1 MSDKIFVGIDL
12 GKEGGICINK
22 FDDLEIK
29 VMPLT
34 SDGALDINAVKNTL
48 VTLKLH
54 GESENIHVIFE
65 DITPLH
71 MASAK
76 ANWSLASQSGSIEAI
91 CICLCLKYTKVAP
104 KIWQK
109 EMFKLLPPL
118 RTEKG
123 SSDTKGLALIAVKIL
138 YPNINLKTNTRSN
151 AKEHDGMVDS
161 ILLAEWG
168 KRSINK

>member
-1 MSDKIFVGIDL
+1 MKDKIFVGIDL
-12 GKEGGICINK
+12 GQAGGICINK
-22 FDDLEIK
+22 FDGLEIK

-34 SDGALDINAVKNTL
+34 KDGVLDINAVKNSL
-48 VTLKLH
+48 VTLKLR
-54 GESENIHVIFE
+54 GEAENIHIVFE

-76 ANWSLASQSGSIEAI
+76 ANWSLASQSGAIEAV
-91 CICLCLKYTKVAP
+91 CICLNLAYTKVAA
-104 KIWQK
+104 KTWQK

-138 YPNINLKTNTRSN
+138 YPSVNLKTNTRSN
-151 AKEHDGMVDS
+151 AKEHDGMADS
-161 ILLAEWG
+161 ILLSEWG
-168 KRSINK
+168 KLNIK